1 MKKTIYPKTITG
13 NLWKNL
19 SVLFALV
26 CFMGLNTSKASHMAG
41 ADLTYEYIGNNQYL
55 VTYTLYR
62 DCDGIDAPLTE
73 SLQVGSNVCG
83 SGVSQSLTLNQ
94 VPGTGQEISL
104 NCPGNP
110 STCAGGTA
118 PGIQAY
124 EYTTIVTLPAQC
136 PDWNFSVSNC
146 CRNAAITTLDF
157 GSGDG
162 QYLEAYLNNTT
173 TNNNSPTFANYP
185 VAFQCIG
192 QDNFYNHGVID
203 ADGDSLVYFYI
214 PPRTGANQSVT
225 YATGYSIANPITSSP
240 ATTINQANGDIFM
253 HPTQTEV
260 GVVAVLIQEYRNGV
274 LIGSVMRDIQIYTVA
289 CSNTLPSATGI
300 NGGGNFATS
309 ACTGGQLCFD
319 IITNETD
326 PGQILTLTWNAGIP
340 GATFTTTGSPNPVG
354 RFCWAPTP
362 ADARPQPYT
371 FTVTVRDDACP
382 SNGLQTYS
390 FSVVVSNMALNVT
403 STPSVACFGNHNGS
417 ATVSATGN
425 PPLTYLWT
433 SPQLPN
439 ELTSQSINHLVA
451 GTYTVN
457 VTDGSGCVGAQ
468 TVVITQPAPLVV
480 TTIPTNAGCGSA
492 LGSAIASVNGGT
504 GTYDYV
510 WNTVPAQTAAEAID
524 LQSGTYTVSVTDD
537 NNCHATGT
545 AVIAN
550 TAPVSFSIS
559 STPATCLA
567 NDGTA
572 TVATQ
577 GGSGNFTYVWTP
589 NVSSGPTATGLIA
602 GIYECVATDVTSG
615 CSQILT
621 TNVANAAGISA
632 SAISLMDATC
642 PNSEDGSA
650 LVTISGGQS
659 PYTIEWPSGEA
670 TDVATMLN
678 AGTNVVMV
686 EDYLGC
692 RAYATV
698 EISSM
703 SIGATVNLGNDTTLC
718 IGEQLM
724 LDAGAGVGTT
734 YLWSDNSTG
743 QMLTVTGPGNYSV
756 LVTNA
761 SGCEAFDVISVNYI
775 TCNPFQN
782 TGTRSVA
789 NMVSIYP
796 NPAKNE
802 LNVNVAKIRDTEVSI
817 TVMDILGNTVYFSNE
832 VSGNGYSKSI
842 DINSLT
848 AGVYTVK
855 VSYDGEVNTSRVVK
869 Q

>member
-1 MKKTIYPKTITG
+1 MKKTIYPKTIAG
-13 NLWKNL
+13 NMWKNL
-19 SVLFALV
+19 CVLIALV

-62 DCDGIDAPLTE
+62 DCAGIDAPLTE
-73 SLQVGSNVCG
+73 SLQVGSTTCG
-83 SGVSQSLTLNQ
+83 AGVSQSLTLNQ

-162 QYLEAYLNNTT
+162 QYLEAYLNNTL
-173 TNNNSPTFANYP
+173 TNNNSPSFANYP

-203 ADGDSLVYFYI
+203 ADGDSLVYFFI

-225 YATGYSIANPITSSP
+225 YAAGYSIANPITSSP
-240 ATTINQANGDIFM
+240 AASINQVNGDIFM
-253 HPTQTEV
+253 HPTNTEV

-289 CSNTLPSATGI
+289 CSNTLPSASGI

-309 ACTGGQLCFD
+309 ACTGGTLCFD
-319 IITNETD
+319 IITNDTD
-326 PGQILTLTWNAGIP
+326 PGQVLTLSWNNGIP
-340 GATFTTTGSPNPVG
+340 GATFTSTGSPNPVG

-390 FSVVVSNMALNVT
+390 FSVIVSNMGLVVN

-433 SPQLPN
+433 SSQLPN
-439 ELTSQSINHLVA
+439 ELTTQTISHLVA

-468 TVVITQPAPLVV
+468 TVVITEPAPLVV
-480 TTIPTNAGCGSA
+480 TTTGTNAGCGAA
-492 LGSAIASVNGGT
+492 LGSAEASATGGT
-504 GTYDYV
+504 GSIDYV
-510 WNTVPAQTAAEAID
+510 WNTVPAQTGPNAVD
-524 LQSGTYTVSVTDD
+524 LTSGLYTVSVTDA
-537 NNCHATGT
+537 NNCHSSATVT
-545 AVIAN
+545 IAN
-550 TAPVSFSIS
+550 TTQVVFGIS

-572 TVATQ
+572 TVTVQ

-589 NVSSGPTATGLIA
+589 NVSSSESATGLIA
-602 GIYECVATDVTSG
+602 GVYECIATDVTSG
-615 CSQILT
+615 CSQTLSTI
-621 TNVANAAGISA
+621 VANAAGISA
-632 SAISLMDATC
+632 SAILLSDASC
-642 PNSEDGSA
+642 PGSEDGSA
-650 LVTISGGQS
+650 MVIISGGTS
-659 PYTIEWPSGEA
+659 PYTILWPSGDTTETA
-670 TDVATMLN
+670 THLTS
-678 AGTNVVMV
+678 GTQTVMV

-698 EISSM
+698 EI
-703 SIGATVNLGNDTTLC
+703 GAMNQGPTVDLGLDTVLC
-718 IGEQLM
+718 IGETLV
-724 LDAGAGVGTT
+724 LDAGAGNT

-743 QMLTVTGPGNYSV
+743 QTLSVTTTGTYSV
-756 LVTNA
+756 LVTNVV
-761 SGCEAFDVISVNYI
+761 GCESFDAIAVDFI
-775 TCNPFQN
+775 TCNPLLP
-782 TGTRSVA
+782 GSSVVA
-789 NMVSIYP
+789 NAVSIYP
-796 NPAKNE
+796 NPVKNI
-802 LNVNVAKIRDTEVSI
+802 LNVNVSKIRDTKVSI
-817 TVMDILGNTVYFSNE
+817 TITDILGNSVFYSNE
-832 VSGNGYSKSI
+832 VSGYGYSKSI

-855 VSYDGEVNTSRVVK
+855 VAYDGEVNTSRIVK

>member
-13 NLWKNL
+13 NMWKNL
-19 SVLFALV
+19 CVLFALV

-62 DCDGIDAPLTE
+62 DCAGIDAPLTE
-73 SLQVGSNVCG
+73 SLQVGSTVCG

-192 QDNFYNHGVID
+192 QNNFYNHGVID
-203 ADGDSLVYFYI
+203 SDGDSLVYFFI

-225 YATGYSIANPITSSP
+225 YAAGYSIANPITSSP
-240 ATTINQANGDIFM
+240 ATTINQSNGDIFM

-289 CSNTLPSATGI
+289 CSNTLPSASGI

-326 PGQILTLTWNAGIP
+326 PGQTLTLSWNAGIP
-340 GATFTTTGSPNPVG
+340 GATFTTSGSPNPVG

-390 FSVVVSNMALNVT
+390 FSVVVSNMGLNVT
-403 STPSVACFGNHNGS
+403 STPSVACYGNHNGS
-417 ATVSATGN
+417 ATVTATGN

-439 ELTSQSINHLVA
+439 ELTSQTISHLVA

-480 TTIPTNAGCGSA
+480 TTTPTNAGCGSA

-504 GTYDYV
+504 GTYDYL
-510 WNTVPAQTAAEAID
+510 WNTVPPQTSSEAID
-524 LQSGTYTVSVTDD
+524 LPSGPYTVTVTDD
-537 NNCHATGT
+537 NNCHAS
-545 AVIAN
+545 ANVVIAN
-550 TAPVSFSIS
+550 TAPVSFAIS

-567 NDGTA
+567 NDGSA
-572 TVATQ
+572 TVTTQ

-615 CSQILT
+615 CSQVLT

-632 SAISLMDATC
+632 TAISLMDATC
-642 PNSEDGSA
+642 PLSEDGSA
-650 LVTISGGQS
+650 IVTISGGQS

-670 TDVATMLN
+670 TTVATMLN

-698 EISSM
+698 EIASM
-703 SIGATVNLGNDTTLC
+703 SVGADVNLGNDTTLC
-718 IGEQLM
+718 IGDQLI

-734 YLWSDNSTG
+734 YLWSDNSTN
-743 QMLTVTGPGNYSV
+743 QTLTVTGPGNYSV

-761 SGCEAFDVISVNYI
+761 SGCEAFDVIAINYI
-775 TCNPFQN
+775 TCNPFS
-782 TGTRSVA
+782 TGSVRSVA
-789 NMVSIYP
+789 NQVSVYP

-802 LNVNVAKIRDTEVSI
+802 LNVNVAKIRDSEVSI
-817 TVMDILGNTVYFSNE
+817 TVMDILGNTVFFSNE
-832 VSGNGYSKSI
+832 VSGYGYTKSI
-842 DINSLT
+842 DINALT

-855 VSYDGEVNTSRVVK
+855 VTYNNEVNTSRIVK